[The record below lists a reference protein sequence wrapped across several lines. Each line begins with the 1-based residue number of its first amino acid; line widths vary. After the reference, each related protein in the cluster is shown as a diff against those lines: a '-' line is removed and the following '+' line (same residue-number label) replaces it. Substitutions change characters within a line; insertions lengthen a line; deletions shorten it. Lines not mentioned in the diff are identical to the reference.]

1 MTTAGASRSEWHLP
15 EALASAHAAAL
26 RAWEIVRGSAR
37 LWRRDPSLWTG
48 GDEARWLGWL
58 DIAERQTR
66 HLGELEAF
74 GREIRAAGFA
84 DALLLG
90 MGGSSLGPEVIST
103 LFASADGYPR
113 LHVLDSTDPQQ
124 VRNAAA
130 RTRPQTTLHIV
141 SSKSGSTLEPHIL
154 MERFW
159 HDAQEATGGHAGE
172 RFVAVTDPGSKLETL
187 ARERGFRR
195 VFHGVPE
202 IGGRYSVMSNFG
214 LVPAAACG
222 IHVAQ
227 LVERALAMT
236 QACGPLVPAAENP
249 GVRLGVLLGEAAKQG
264 RDKLT
269 LIASPPLWDLG
280 AWLEQ
285 LVAEST
291 GKLGKAV
298 LPVACERLAPPDRYD
313 DDRFF
318 VHLRLDGE
326 AERVQEAALDALAR
340 AGHPVVTL
348 HLADRFDV
356 AGEFVRWEFATAVAG
371 SVLGIHPFDQ
381 PDVEASKIETRKLT
395 DAYEALGSLP
405 SEAPILEADG
415 LRVYADRRNVDELMA
430 SGPGPALTLA
440 SLLSSHLGR
449 IHRGDYFAILAY
461 LEMNPR
467 HRDLLQTL
475 RHRVRDRKRVATCLG
490 FGPRFLHSTGQAY
503 KGGPNTGV
511 FLQLTCDDAQDL
523 EVPGRRYTFG
533 WSRRPRRGEIS
544 RCSPIAAA
552 GLCASICRP
561 TSRAAWRLS
570 RLPSRRLSL
579 EVGILR
585 MKSAGASASLYRR
598 IYSVVARI
606 PRGKVATYGQIAA
619 LAGLPRHA
627 RMVGQ
632 ALHASPEDS
641 DLPWQRVINS
651 QGEISLR
658 AMPGWDGFQ
667 RHLLENEGVRFEARG
682 RVDLRRYQWDPDLER
697 AAGRSAT
704 KAPIRSRPL
713 AVSWELP
720 AIAERLRPLG
730 TPARAAGSKAYLKSD
745 LEFYGLTMPALRS
758 EAKVWLRAHP
768 ELSRKDLGKL
778 AAALF
783 RRRAF
788 ELRAFAVELLV
799 ARQKLLTAGDLDM
812 LEDLLRRS
820 QTWALVDAIAPQ
832 VVGPLAEREPAV
844 GRRLDRWASDRD
856 FWLRRAALLTLLVPL
871 RRGGGDWQR
880 FARYADAMLDE
891 KEFFIRKAI
900 GWMLREIGKGRPAL
914 VVRFLEPRL
923 DRVSGLTLRE
933 AVKYLPA
940 ADRKRLTR

>member
-1 MTTAGASRSEWHLP
+1 LFKLRANFWEVGRVTTAAASRSEWHLP
-15 EALASAHAAAL
+15 EPLLGAHATAL
-26 RAWEIVRGSAR
+26 RAWGIVDGSAR

-48 GDEARWLGWL
+48 GDEGRWLGWL
-58 DIAERQTR
+58 DIAERQTS

-90 MGGSSLGPEVIST
+90 MGGSSLGPEVIAT
-103 LFASADGYPR
+103 LFASGDGYPR

-130 RTRPQTTLHIV
+130 RARPQTTLHIV

-159 HDAQEATGGHAGE
+159 HDVQEATGGRAGE
-172 RFVAVTDPGSKLETL
+172 RFVAVTDPGSKLEAL

-222 IHVAQ
+222 INVAH
-227 LVERALAMT
+227 LVQRALAMT

-249 GVRLGVLLGEAAKQG
+249 AVRLGVLLGEAAKQG

-291 GKLGKAV
+291 GKLGKAI
-298 LPVACERLAPPDRYD
+298 LPVDGERLAPPDRYD
-313 DDRFF
+313 DDRLF
-318 VHLRLDGE
+318 VHLRLDSE
-326 AERVQEAALDALAR
+326 SERVQESALDALAR

-356 AGEFVRWEFATAVAG
+356 AAEFVRWEFATAVAG

-395 DAYEALGSLP
+395 DAYETLGSLP
-405 SEAPILEADG
+405 SESAILEADG
-415 LRVYADRRNVDELMA
+415 LRAYADRRNVNELMA

-511 FLQLTCDDAQDL
+511 FLQLTCDDAHDL
-523 EVPGRRYTFG
+523 QVPGRRYTFG
-533 WSRRPRRGEIS
+533 VVKAAQARGDLQVLADRGRRALRIHLPADVEG
-544 RCSPIAAA
+544 
-552 GLCASICRP
+552 GL
-561 TSRAAWRLS
+561 
-570 RLPSRRLSL
+570 
-579 EVGILR
+579 
-585 MKSAGASASLYRR
+585 
-598 IYSVVARI
+598 
-606 PRGKVATYGQIAA
+606 AA
-619 LAGLPRHA
+619 LEAA
-627 RMVGQ
+627 VAE
-632 ALHASPEDS
+632 ALS
-641 DLPWQRVINS
+641 
-651 QGEISLR
+651 
-658 AMPGWDGFQ
+658 
-667 RHLLENEGVRFEARG
+667 
-682 RVDLRRYQWDPDLER
+682 
-697 AAGRSAT
+697 
-704 KAPIRSRPL
+704 
-713 AVSWELP
+713 
-720 AIAERLRPLG
+720 
-730 TPARAAGSKAYLKSD
+730 
-745 LEFYGLTMPALRS
+745 
-758 EAKVWLRAHP
+758 
-768 ELSRKDLGKL
+768 
-778 AAALF
+778 
-783 RRRAF
+783 
-788 ELRAFAVELLV
+788 
-799 ARQKLLTAGDLDM
+799 
-812 LEDLLRRS
+812 
-820 QTWALVDAIAPQ
+820 
-832 VVGPLAEREPAV
+832 
-844 GRRLDRWASDRD
+844 
-856 FWLRRAALLTLLVPL
+856 
-871 RRGGGDWQR
+871 
-880 FARYADAMLDE
+880 
-891 KEFFIRKAI
+891 
-900 GWMLREIGKGRPAL
+900 
-914 VVRFLEPRL
+914 
-923 DRVSGLTLRE
+923 
-933 AVKYLPA
+933 
-940 ADRKRLTR
+940 

>member
-1 MTTAGASRSEWHLP
+1 MTTAGAPRSDWHLP
-15 EALASAHAAAL
+15 EPLASAHAAAL
-26 RAWEIVRGSAR
+26 SAWEIVRGSAR

-66 HLGELEAF
+66 HLAELEAF
-74 GREIRAAGFA
+74 GREIRTAGFA
-84 DALLLG
+84 DVLLLG

-103 LFASADGYPR
+103 LFASAGGYPR

-130 RTRPQTTLHIV
+130 RARPQTTLHIV

-187 ARERGFRR
+187 ARERSFRR

-222 IHVAQ
+222 INVAQ
-227 LVERALAMT
+227 LVQRALAMT
-236 QACGPLVPAAENP
+236 QACGPLLPAAENP
-249 GVRLGVLLGEAAKQG
+249 GVRLGVLLGEAARKG

-291 GKLGKAV
+291 GKLGRAI
-298 LPVACERLAPPDRYD
+298 LPVDCERLAPPDRYD
-313 DDRFF
+313 DDRIF

-356 AGEFVRWEFATAVAG
+356 AGEFVRWEIATAVAG

-395 DAYEALGSLP
+395 DAYEAQGSLP

-415 LRVYADRRNVDELMA
+415 LRAFADRRNVNELMA

-533 WSRRPRRGEIS
+533 VVKAAQARGDFQVLADRGRRALRIHLPADVEG
-544 RCSPIAAA
+544 
-552 GLCASICRP
+552 GL
-561 TSRAAWRLS
+561 
-570 RLPSRRLSL
+570 
-579 EVGILR
+579 
-585 MKSAGASASLYRR
+585 
-598 IYSVVARI
+598 
-606 PRGKVATYGQIAA
+606 AA
-619 LAGLPRHA
+619 LEAA
-627 RMVGQ
+627 VAE
-632 ALHASPEDS
+632 ALS
-641 DLPWQRVINS
+641 
-651 QGEISLR
+651 
-658 AMPGWDGFQ
+658 
-667 RHLLENEGVRFEARG
+667 
-682 RVDLRRYQWDPDLER
+682 
-697 AAGRSAT
+697 
-704 KAPIRSRPL
+704 
-713 AVSWELP
+713 
-720 AIAERLRPLG
+720 
-730 TPARAAGSKAYLKSD
+730 
-745 LEFYGLTMPALRS
+745 
-758 EAKVWLRAHP
+758 
-768 ELSRKDLGKL
+768 
-778 AAALF
+778 
-783 RRRAF
+783 
-788 ELRAFAVELLV
+788 
-799 ARQKLLTAGDLDM
+799 
-812 LEDLLRRS
+812 
-820 QTWALVDAIAPQ
+820 
-832 VVGPLAEREPAV
+832 
-844 GRRLDRWASDRD
+844 
-856 FWLRRAALLTLLVPL
+856 
-871 RRGGGDWQR
+871 
-880 FARYADAMLDE
+880 
-891 KEFFIRKAI
+891 
-900 GWMLREIGKGRPAL
+900 
-914 VVRFLEPRL
+914 
-923 DRVSGLTLRE
+923 
-933 AVKYLPA
+933 
-940 ADRKRLTR
+940 